1 MLEWSFHLSLQ
12 HCGISHFSWVYFY
25 LRGGSGGENRTFLK
39 EWFLFCILSPAFYEK
54 AFSKRSFTYFKS
66 PGSSTSVSFKIRKAF
81 PPPPVFRL
89 ALPPGW
95 LAEPHSTSAA
105 PVFDLAHAELQSL
118 GLGLKTT
125 PSTYIQVYW
134 RPLPRT
140 WEAFFFQ
147 RNKYISFP
155 VSMRQGQ
162 VSFFLPLPVLFLCL
176 RLRNSELSPGA

>member
-1 MLEWSFHLSLQ
+1 MEAKAIILLEWSFHLSLQ

-25 LRGGSGGENRTFLK
+25 LKGGSGGENRTFLK

-54 AFSKRSFTYFKS
+54 AFSKRCFKYFKS
-66 PGSSTSVSFKIRKAF
+66 PGSSTSISFKIWKAF
-81 PPPPVFRL
+81 PPPVFRL

-95 LAEPHSTSAA
+95 LAEPHSISAA

-125 PSTYIQVYW
+125 PSTYIKVYW

-140 WEAFFFQ
+140 WETFFFKETNTFHFQ
-147 RNKYISFP
+147 LAWGKAKFL
-155 VSMRQGQ
+155 
-162 VSFFLPLPVLFLCL
+162 FFSPYLLFF
-176 RLRNSELSPGA
+176 SV